1 MFGWNLNT
9 IKDKAGS
16 LASKAKG
23 IAKDMLVVDEDQITP

>member
-23 IAKDMLVVDEDQITP
+23 IAKDMLVVEDDLNTP